1 VRRVTHRL
9 TRSVEATV
17 FSGESES
24 GRPPKVVAV
33 VIRPRV
39 GSGGDVSVFAV
50 QQLTAEML
58 RSDTIRDAKRDESEF
73 HLITDADPWAK
84 LRAELLDAA
93 AIFPDYAPSEFDT
106 DHAAQLLDQLTAT
119 LDKLRDEIHEIH
131 DRLSSIDSEEQ
142 LAYVETDTNS
152 TPTRPPV
159 DLDRLR
165 RTLQRNRHST
175 VDRDPE
181 TRHVSPESKLVS
193 WGSHLGDLKTENL
206 ILNRRTGLWVDTTQN
221 RKIVALPSQDGVV
234 PSLDPRLLLFDVTHL
249 QNRKSGA
256 PDLTIR
262 KQDGSR
268 LDIYVKRWS
277 VLRDTQAMRPRQIS
291 AAIAALEARQKGEH
305 VAGRYAVTAKTLGI
319 PPERPIIVQR
329 LIASVMKLIANP
341 ETEMLVRFLA
351 PKEVNIDKVI
361 EQVQDGGAPLT
372 DKKKS
377 RKKRT

>member
-1 VRRVTHRL
+1 
-9 TRSVEATV
+9 V

-119 LDKLRDEIHEIH
+119 IDKLRDEIHEIH

-142 LAYVETDTNS
+142 LAYVETDANS

-175 VDRDPE
+175 ADRDPE
-181 TRHVSPESKLVS
+181 TRHVSPESKMVS

-206 ILNRRTGLWVDTTQN
+206 ILNRRTGLWVDTTHD

-249 QNRKSGA
+249 QNRKSDA

-268 LDIYVKRWS
+268 LDINVKRWS

-341 ETEMLVRFLA
+341 ETEILVRFLA

-361 EQVQDGGAPLT
+361 EQLYDGGAPVT
-372 DKKKS
+372 EKKKS